1 MDFKY
6 DKIFNGWIVIGILLG
21 YFIRIQEGGWHSAG
35 VGCISM
41 TLSFLLLYP
50 VYKIRG
56 LGAGDVKL
64 LMMVGTFTSVEEVLH
79 VIILSFL
86 IGAVFSI
93 GKIVS
98 ERNLEKGSIKEINME
113 KRNKIHFALPVC
125 ISVMLMSGG
134 ML

>member
-6 DKIFNGWIVIGILLG
+6 DKIFNGWIVVGILLG
-21 YFIRIQEGGWHSAG
+21 YFIRIQEGGWHSAW

-41 TLSFLLLYP
+41 VLSFLLLYP
-50 VYKIRG
+50 VYKIGG

-64 LMMVGTFTSVEEVLH
+64 LMMVGTFTSVEKVLN
-79 VIILSFL
+79 VIIFSFL

-98 ERNLEKGSIKEINME
+98 ERNLKNGNWK
-113 KRNKIHFALPVC
+113 KRNKIHFALPIC